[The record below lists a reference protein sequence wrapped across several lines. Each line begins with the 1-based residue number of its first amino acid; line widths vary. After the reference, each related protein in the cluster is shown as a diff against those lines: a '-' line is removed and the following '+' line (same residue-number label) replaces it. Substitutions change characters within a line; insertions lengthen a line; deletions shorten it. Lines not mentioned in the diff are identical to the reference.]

1 MNRQSYTISTLQD
14 MEQAVEAWG
23 ILPLFR
29 NEIPGF
35 SIEEHAAPE
44 AWYSNESDD
53 WKIWNWKG
61 PVIRDTGCAYG
72 KFLGGKAVF
81 ISRKWFPDFANWRR
95 DGYDFDARYEDE
107 LAPYT
112 DKVLFDLLEQK
123 APVLSTEL
131 KKAGNYRKG
140 GNRGFD
146 TIITRLQA
154 QCYVLT
160 SDFVYRKDRFGRDY
174 GWGLAVYSTP
184 EKFMGKAFT
193 DAVYRREPEE
203 SYARVL
209 AHLRKL
215 LPEVREDVLAR
226 FLRSGYAGSAG
237 KLRTGGVKSWL
248 VPSNPKYFDVVTEFR
263 RREVIS
269 WKQGNDNIQVGDL
282 IYLYVGAPYSAIL
295 FRAEVT
301 EKDIPYNGKAEYV
314 NIRKLM
320 RIRRLDEYSP
330 ERLCR
335 KVLGNYGIVS
345 VRCTRSMPA
354 DLERDLLAGKI

>member
-154 QCYVLT
+154 QCYILI
-160 SDFVYRKDRFGRDY
+160 SDFVYMKDKHGQSY
-174 GWGLAVYSTP
+174 GWGVAEYSTP
-184 EKFMGKAFT
+184 EKFMGADFSEH
-193 DAVYRREPEE
+193 VYERSPEE
-203 SYARVL
+203 SRARLLDYL
-209 AHLRKL
+209 ARL
-215 LPEVREDVLAR
+215 LPGASEKELKR
-226 FLRSGYAGSAG
+226 FL
-237 KLRTGGVKSWL
+237 K
-248 VPSNPKYFDVVTEFR
+248 
-263 RREVIS
+263 
-269 WKQGNDNIQVGDL
+269 
-282 IYLYVGAPYSAIL
+282 
-295 FRAEVT
+295 
-301 EKDIPYNGKAEYV
+301 
-314 NIRKLM
+314 
-320 RIRRLDEYSP
+320 
-330 ERLCR
+330 
-335 KVLGNYGIVS
+335 
-345 VRCTRSMPA
+345 
-354 DLERDLLAGKI
+354 